1 MVYKPK
7 NHNAFTK
14 KAKWIQ
20 GYPHCIPKPDKE
32 SKMYFEQ
39 LGDVIW
45 IPERRYLDADYQGQ

>member
-1 MVYKPK
+1 MSYKPK

-20 GYPHCIPKPDKE
+20 GYPYCIPKPDEE

-45 IPERRYLDADYQGQ
+45 IPER